1 MEFLNEL
8 LYSVQTWPLWDQPI
22 DRIVFQFFIWFG
34 WIPIAAVLFWGFSQV
49 WLAYRMGLYSQRQE
63 HMLLAVDVPAETEQ
77 TPKALENFFASLYG
91 AKSSPTWKEKWI
103 DGKFNAVFSF
113 EIVSNEGYIQFLIRA
128 RSKYRDVIE
137 AGIYAHYPE
146 AEITEVDD
154 YASWAPEEWPDDEY
168 ETWGAELTLKND
180 WIFPIR
186 TYEEFEDRMQKDY
199 QDPVGQVL
207 EQMAKMRPGEHFWFQ
222 ILIQPVGNDWQQR
235 CVDYIDEKYE
245 KLEEASPG
253 VLRESLGG
261 LASLPNE
268 LLKEALGID
277 LAGGGGEEA
286 RQDMFREFNLTPR
299 EKEEL
304 EKVLYKSRK
313 VGYRSKMRMVYIA
326 KQEVFNKGPRATMI
340 KGLLNQYTNLNL
352 NGFGLY
358 GPTVPSDDY
367 FWQEWSYSDR
377 QQSLIKAYKNRS
389 FSVGANPVFLN
400 AEELA
405 TLWHFPSISVKTP
418 LIRRAMAKRAEPPTG
433 LPSTQMEDALPTGP
447 SGGGEAGP
455 PKGAA
460 PGNLPMAQTSE
471 PSEAAQQEED
481 TGSQAGGLQSKKPS
495 VPRPTPPTAQR
506 SKQPQQEAGGPQEAR
521 ATDQPGAQA
530 DQSEGSNEQSKQRI
544 EDSAPPELPG
554 KPGEA
559 TRQQPPAPKRA
570 DDQVEQPTNKTT
582 DTASGGQQAAESD
595 QQDEKARSGPPSNLP
610 V

>member
-1 MEFLNEL
+1 MEFLDEL
-8 LYSVQTWPLWDQPI
+8 FYSIQIWPLWDQPI
-22 DRIVFQFFIWFG
+22 DQIIFQFFIWFG

-49 WLAYRMGLYSQRQE
+49 WLAYRMGLYAQRQE
-63 HMLLAVDVPAETEQ
+63 HMMLAVDVPAETEQ

-113 EIVSNEGYIQFLIRA
+113 EIVSNEGYIQFLIRT
-128 RSKYRDVIE
+128 RTKYRDVIE

-146 AEITEVDD
+146 AEIAEVDD
-154 YASWAPEEWPDDEY
+154 YASWAPEEWPNDKYDV
-168 ETWGAELTLKND
+168 WGAELTLKND

-207 EQMAKMRPGEHFWFQ
+207 EQLAKMRPGEHFWFQ
-222 ILIQPVGNDWQQR
+222 TLIQPVGNDWQQR

-245 KLEEASPG
+245 KIEEEKPG
-253 VLRESLGG
+253 VLRQSIGG

-277 LAGGGGEEA
+277 LAGGDGEETK
-286 RQDMFREFNLTPR
+286 QDMFREFNLTPR

-326 KQEVFNKGPRATMI
+326 EKEVFNKGPRATMI

-367 FWQEWSYSDR
+367 FWQEWSYTDR
-377 QQSLIKAYKNRS
+377 QRNLVSAYKNRS
-389 FSVGANPVFLN
+389 FAVGANPVFLN
-400 AEELA
+400 TEELA

-433 LPSTQMEDALPTGP
+433 LPSTHLEDALPSGP
-447 SGGGEAGP
+447 RGGEAGA

-460 PGNLPMAQTSE
+460 PGNLPMAQAPESDDERESSE
-471 PSEAAQQEED
+471 GVPQS
-481 TGSQAGGLQSKKPS
+481 GGLQSRKPS
-495 VPRPTPPTAQR
+495 VPKPTPPTARRADR
-506 SKQPQQEAGGPQEAR
+506 SAGDNARVTNPGDQQGRQGNQPAEASRE
-521 ATDQPGAQA
+521 A
-530 DQSEGSNEQSKQRI
+530 DQRLEASK
-544 EDSAPPELPG
+544 PPELPG

-559 TRQQPPAPKRA
+559 KQKQSSPER
-570 DDQVEQPTNKTT
+570 TT
-582 DTASGGQQAAESD
+582 DDHDRSSSEPPSD
-595 QQDEKARSGPPSNLP
+595 TPADRQDGADGRQDKGTPSGPPGNLP